1 MNLNKTID
9 SEKSNLEDSRVNKKM
24 KIESDQQ
31 AITRLKEELK
41 TLEIDM
47 DKLEQASVESEL
59 KRREL

>member
-9 SEKSNLEDSRVNKKM
+9 SEKNNLEDSRVNKKM